1 MGAGA
6 STNAPSFDAIDISKW
21 SKEQVADEV
30 AGVGTAFEEYKEMVI
45 ANDIDGKTLAIL
57 TSEDLEELG
66 VGKGIHRKQILAK
79 VEELNGTQA
88 TIKRSKPAAAAAAI
102 AARAAAQGGNNKLFL
117 SYARGDEST
126 AFARK
131 LKDFL
136 EEHGFEVWMDEEGIQ
151 GGADFMSAIGK
162 PQAEHFPP
170 LLRCCYAFDSPWRFF
185 SLLQATRSWRPVA
198 SLR

>member
-6 STNAPSFDAIDISKW
+6 STDAPSFDDIDISKW

-30 AGVGTAFEEYKEMVI
+30 AGLGKAFEEYKEMVI
-45 ANDIDGKTLAIL
+45 DNDIDGEMLTIL
-57 TSEDLEELG
+57 TSEDLEEAG
-66 VGKGIHRKQILAK
+66 VGKGLHRKQILAK
-79 VEELNGTQA
+79 VEKLSSNQA
-88 TIKRSKPAAAAAAI
+88 AIKRSKPAATAAVTS
-102 AARAAAQGGNNKLFL
+102 ARAAARGGSRSNNKLFL

-126 AFARK
+126 PFARR
-131 LKDFL
+131 LKAFL

-170 LLRCCYAFDSPWRFF
+170 LLRCKKVQRTSYPEDGTVELP
-185 SLLQATRSWRPVA
+185 TIG
-198 SLR
+198 